1 MTTLIF
7 LGGDLGP
14 PSQVSRYLHNATT
27 IIAVDHGADHCLQ
40 LDLTPHLLLGDLD
53 SISPATLAHYEK
65 LGVEI
70 ERHPRRKDATDLELA
85 LDRIAA
91 ESHVHVLLLAALGGR
106 WDMSLGN
113 VLSAA
118 RPAYRKL
125 RLALI
130 GSDCT
135 LHILHPGRPLVLTGA
150 VGERVSLL
158 PVHGNAC
165 GITLAGFEYPL
176 QNATLDAG
184 SSRGISN
191 VVMAPEATVSLT
203 LGTLV
208 CVHLHQREAP

>member
-7 LGGDLGP
+7 LGGDLGTP
-14 PSQVSRYLHNATT
+14 HLVSRYLHHATA

-40 LDLTPHLLLGDLD
+40 LGLTPHLLLGDLD
-53 SISPATLAHYEK
+53 SISPATLAHYQA

-85 LDRIAA
+85 LDRVAA
-91 ESHVHVLLLAALGGR
+91 ESHEHVLLLAALGGR

-113 VLSAA
+113 VLTAA

-125 RLALI
+125 RLAVI
-130 GSDCT
+130 GSNCT
-135 LHILHPGRPLVLTGA
+135 LHILHPGRPLILTGA
-150 VGERVSLL
+150 VGEHVSLL
-158 PVHGNAC
+158 AVHGDTS
-165 GITLAGFEYPL
+165 GITLDGFEYPL
-176 QNATLDAG
+176 QNATLCAG

-191 VVMAPEATVSLT
+191 VMVAPEATVSLT

-208 CVHLHQREAP
+208 CVHLHDK

>member
-1 MTTLIF
+1 MKTLIF
-7 LGGDLGP
+7 LGGDLGAP
-14 PSQVSRYLHNATT
+14 HQVSRYLHSATT
-27 IIAVDHGADHCLQ
+27 IIAVDHGADHCYRLG
-40 LDLTPHLLLGDLD
+40 LTPDLLLGDLD
-53 SISPATLAHYEK
+53 SIAPATLAHYQA

-70 ERHPRRKDATDLELA
+70 ERHPRHKDATDLELA
-85 LDRIAA
+85 LDRVAG
-91 ESHVHVLLLAALGGR
+91 ERHDGVLLLAALGGR

-113 VLSAA
+113 VLTAA

-135 LHILHPGRPLVLTGA
+135 LHILHPGRSLLLTGA

-158 PVHGNAC
+158 PVHGDAR
-165 GITLAGFEYPL
+165 GITLEGFEYPL
-176 QNATLDAG
+176 QNATLNTG

-191 VVMAPEATVSLT
+191 VMLAPEASVSLT

-208 CVHLHQREAP
+208 CVHLHERCP

>member
-7 LGGDLGP
+7 LGGDLGIP
-14 PSQVSRYLHNATT
+14 HRLSRYLDNATT
-27 IIAVDHGADHCLQ
+27 IIAVDHGADHCHR
-40 LDLTPHLLLGDLD
+40 LDLTPDLLLGDLD
-53 SISPATLAHYEK
+53 SISPATLAHYQT

-85 LDRIAA
+85 LDRVAG
-91 ESHVHVLLLAALGGR
+91 ESHDSVLLLAALGGR

-113 VLSAA
+113 VLTAA
-118 RPAYRKL
+118 RPAYRDL
-125 RLALI
+125 RLTLI

-135 LHILHPGRPLVLTGA
+135 LHILHPGRALRLTGA

-158 PVHGNAC
+158 PAHGNAS
-165 GITLAGFEYPL
+165 GITLTGFEYPL

-191 VVMAPEATVSLT
+191 VMVAPEATVSLT
-203 LGTLV
+203 LGTLI
-208 CVHLHQREAP
+208 CVHLHGK